1 MWLWDYLYY
10 KWRERNRAAG
20 GFLDFGRVVFWMVA
34 CLVAGTLLG
43 LDAMGGDT
51 RAWKDLW
58 FYAVVFLPAVACAL
72 WADMVYESGRRKERV
87 LRRFWGKDSWVV
99 RVPPDVIVALMI
111 VLPMAYVVA
120 CAYWALS

>member
-72 WADMVYESGRRKERV
+72 WLRLVTLLCAMTLEESWSLELTCFMGSSMWLLLLCCWSYLSRER
-87 LRRFWGKDSWVV
+87 
-99 RVPPDVIVALMI
+99 
-111 VLPMAYVVA
+111 
-120 CAYWALS
+120 